1 MNKLKSI
8 ILGLIIIL
16 CIVFVPKLLNFMETQ
31 HDILKINNQSQIFT
45 MNNKQ
50 SIVCDNIKISQDV
63 PIPEDIK
70 NKMIENYKNQKEQ
83 QRLEQERIKLEQERK
98 AQEEQKAKE
107 SQKLIQT
114 SKVQTPVSSRGN
126 LNYRAE
132 NEWIKFT
139 ATAYCGC
146 SKCCGKSTGKTA
158 SGTKATQGRT
168 VAMPSSYKFGTKIEI
183 QGIGTYIVEDRGGA
197 IKGNRIDI
205 YFSNHQSA
213 LNFGRKTVYLKVV
226 Q

>member
-1 MNKLKSI
+1 MKSI
-8 ILGLIIIL
+8 
-16 CIVFVPKLLNFMETQ
+16 KS
-31 HDILKINNQSQIFT
+31 SQNLT
-45 MNNKQ
+45 EAQ
-50 SIVCDNIKISQDV
+50 
-63 PIPEDIK
+63 IK
-70 NKMIENYKNQKEQ
+70 NLANPLVKIIKDFYDKPENEEEFQKWLLCVE
-83 QRLEQERIKLEQERK
+83 K
-98 AQEEQKAKE
+98 QKAKE

-183 QGIGTYIVEDRGGA
+183 QEIGTYIVEDRGGA

-213 LNFGRKTVYLKVV
+213 LNFGRRTVYLKVV